1 MGRKIEVKET
11 VNKDFNFAKQFFRP
25 RQSGAHGMC
34 HACHTL
40 DTPLRSTL
48 PNLSL
53 LMEFLGNFFSKFI
66 FEKLLSREALVIGR
80 VTATSNNQT
89 QLLER

>member
-1 MGRKIEVKET
+1 MGRKIEVQET
-11 VNKDFNFAKQFFRP
+11 VNKDFNFAKQFLRP
-25 RQSGAHGMC
+25 HHSGAHGMC

-40 DTPLRSTL
+40 DTPLRSML

-53 LMEFLGNFFSKFI
+53 VKEFLGNFFSKFS
-66 FEKLLSREALVIGR
+66 FEKLLSHESLVTGR

-89 QLLER
+89 ELFK

>member
-11 VNKDFNFAKQFFRP
+11 ANKDFNFAKQFLRP
-25 RQSGAHGMC
+25 RESGAHGM
-34 HACHTL
+34 CHTL

-53 LMEFLGNFFSKFI
+53 VMEFLGNFFSNLI
-66 FEKLLSREALVIGR
+66 FEIAWSAGDGKSY
-80 VTATSNNQT
+80 SYQ
-89 QLLER
+89 

>member
-11 VNKDFNFAKQFFRP
+11 VNKDFNFPKQFLHT

-40 DTPLRSTL
+40 DTPPRSTL

-53 LMEFLGNFFSKFI
+53 VMEFLGNFFSKFN
-66 FEKLLSREALVIGR
+66 FEKLVLHEALMMGR
-80 VTATSNNQT
+80 FTATSNNHT
-89 QLLER
+89 QLFK